1 MGLRKI
7 VQNGKTSYMYSSSSQ
22 EELFLVLL
30 QAGSA
35 HSMKITAE
43 SDTVQRWCRNLEKT
57 PQEYLSLACQAVEN
71 LSSVRDSDGKDLKED
86 IFEIQDDHLVWKQ
99 YFPEKKVYGRRGKFT
114 LEKMEY
120 DDALENIMNGVMG
133 DLTANVKTID
143 KLTSDLQAKE
153 EEVKK
158 AVDLVAK
165 SVKMKEDFEK
175 AVYGKCANII
185 NMKKLRMRQLTS
197 QSSAAAKAN
206 DTALVTKDRANDSPS
221 KASKANSSDSECYN
235 SDTDVDDPDGMDT
248 DEENL
253 RSISPKKHGRNGNT
267 LTEKT
272 STASKRAF
280 DLQDDLFNNSI
291 EAELYPTSASDKKRK
306 TKYENVSSPRTS
318 ASQTNNTFEKEAAK
332 NQTQDE
338 KKSSSC
344 TSFQTDSQNSIL
356 DELF

>member
-1 MGLRKI
+1 
-7 VQNGKTSYMYSSSSQ
+7 
-22 EELFLVLL
+22 
-30 QAGSA
+30 
-35 HSMKITAE
+35 
-43 SDTVQRWCRNLEKT
+43 
-57 PQEYLSLACQAVEN
+57 
-71 LSSVRDSDGKDLKED
+71 
-86 IFEIQDDHLVWKQ
+86 
-99 YFPEKKVYGRRGKFT
+99 
-114 LEKMEY
+114 
-120 DDALENIMNGVMG
+120 
-133 DLTANVKTID
+133 
-143 KLTSDLQAKE
+143 
-153 EEVKK
+153 
-158 AVDLVAK
+158 
-165 SVKMKEDFEK
+165 
-175 AVYGKCANII
+175 
-185 NMKKLRMRQLTS
+185 
-197 QSSAAAKAN
+197 
-206 DTALVTKDRANDSPS
+206 
-221 KASKANSSDSECYN
+221 
-235 SDTDVDDPDGMDT
+235 MDT